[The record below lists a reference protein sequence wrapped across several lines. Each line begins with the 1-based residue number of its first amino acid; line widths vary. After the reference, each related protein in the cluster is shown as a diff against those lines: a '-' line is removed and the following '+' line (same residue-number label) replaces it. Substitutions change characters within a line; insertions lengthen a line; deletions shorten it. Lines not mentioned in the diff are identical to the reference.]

1 MPLSAIYFDLD
12 GTLVDSEH
20 LHAVSWNKVLAMFD
34 LHFSEAEFCQQFAGK
49 PTLEAAKVLV
59 EEHQLGL
66 SASALA
72 KKKHIV
78 FAEISKLQLPALLP
92 GAKAL
97 LAWCREQGLKV
108 ALVTGSAKEEAH
120 SILTGHDLAKYFDV
134 IFTRDDVEQP
144 KPHPEPYLRAIA
156 HFSLTAS
163 SGLAVEDTVTGSS
176 SAKSA
181 ELYTVVV
188 PNKYS
193 LTADFSHADSRCS
206 SLLDVQAL
214 IASKL

>member
-1 MPLSAIYFDLD
+1 MSLSAIYFDLD

-34 LHFSEAEFCQQFAGK
+34 LHFSETEFCQQFAGK

-78 FAEISKLQLPALLP
+78 FAEISKLHLPALLP

-97 LAWCREQGLKV
+97 PSVVSCAGTKGCVSDRECKRR
-108 ALVTGSAKEEAH
+108 SAF
-120 SILTGHDLAKYFDV
+120 YFDR
-134 IFTRDDVEQP
+134 T
-144 KPHPEPYLRAIA
+144 
-156 HFSLTAS
+156 
-163 SGLAVEDTVTGSS
+163 
-176 SAKSA
+176 
-181 ELYTVVV
+181 
-188 PNKYS
+188 
-193 LTADFSHADSRCS
+193 
-206 SLLDVQAL
+206 
-214 IASKL
+214 